1 MFEEKNVK
9 KNVNCHTTAAYYHDY
24 DDEMTISIWR
34 SLAILRDDTAYL
46 QTAIHQ

>member
-1 MFEEKNVK
+1 MLKNVK
-9 KNVNCHTTAAYYHDY
+9 CKTTAAYYHDY

-46 QTAIHQ
+46 QTATHQ

>member
-1 MFEEKNVK
+1 MFEGKNF

-24 DDEMTISIWR
+24 DDEMTISIRR

-46 QTAIHQ
+46 QTATYQ